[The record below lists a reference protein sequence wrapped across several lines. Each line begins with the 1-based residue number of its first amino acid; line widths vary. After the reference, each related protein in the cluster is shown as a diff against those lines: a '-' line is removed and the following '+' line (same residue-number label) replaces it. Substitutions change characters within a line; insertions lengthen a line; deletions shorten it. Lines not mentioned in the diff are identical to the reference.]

1 MIPLLLL
8 PLALLA
14 PIAPSGAQTSLESA
28 PLVMP
33 FSAGP
38 AGAPHPAGW
47 EIVRLTDN
55 KRLTAYDLVDDHGVI
70 VLHARAEAAAS
81 ALGHHTA
88 FDIRAAPIVQWRW
101 RVGTAIEGADNAV
114 AAREDSPVRLIF
126 EFDGNKSALSL
137 TERAVFL
144 VSRAASGR
152 ELPYATLMYV
162 WSGVHPVGTVIAESA
177 HAPHRDDRRVER
189 QRRSRQVADAEAQ
202 PPRRLPAR
210 VRRAPGSP
218 HRRGRADRH
227 RQHQVAAPR
236 RGTATSGSCRCRIE
250 RRRGAGSG
258 AGLRPAGDGVRE
270 SFAQRKTAARRPRF
284 DWCIYRKRC
293 VTAST
298 RTMVGLGMPAAPA

>member
-14 PIAPSGAQTSLESA
+14 PIAPSSAQTSIESA

-70 VLHARAEAAAS
+70 VLHARADAAAS

-101 RVGTAIEGADNAV
+101 RVGTAIEAADNAV

-137 TERAVFL
+137 AERAVFL

-162 WSGVHPVGTVIAESA
+162 WSGVHPVGMVIPNPRTRRIEMIVASSGTGEIGKWQTLK
-177 HAPHRDDRRVER
+177 RNLNDDFQRAFGER
-189 QRRSRQVADAEAQ
+189 PGRLTAVGVLTDTDNTKSSAEAWYGDI
-202 PPRRLPAR
+202 RFLP
-210 VRRAPGSP
+210 
-218 HRRGRADRH
+218 
-227 RQHQVAAPR
+227 
-236 RGTATSGSCRCRIE
+236 
-250 RRRGAGSG
+250 
-258 AGLRPAGDGVRE
+258 
-270 SFAQRKTAARRPRF
+270 
-284 DWCIYRKRC
+284 
-293 VTAST
+293 
-298 RTMVGLGMPAAPA
+298 MPD